1 MMRVLVLA
9 LAIAFVAGQHVNLA
23 PEFSPSKTYVYRY
36 EALLLGGLPV
46 EGLAKAGLKVSSKVL
61 ISAEAQNTYLLKL
74 ADPEIL
80 EYSGVWPK
88 DPFVPATKLT
98 SALAS
103 QLLIPIKF
111 EYANVGLLVAY
122 IC

>member
-1 MMRVLVLA
+1 MC
-9 LAIAFVAGQHVNLA
+9 FQ
-23 PEFSPSKTYVYRY
+23 
-36 EALLLGGLPV
+36 
-46 EGLAKAGLKVSSKVL
+46 
-61 ISAEAQNTYLLKL
+61 L
-74 ADPEIL
+74 ADPEIF

-111 EYANVGLLVAY
+111 EYTNGVVGNVFAPAEVSATVLNIHRGILNILQLNLKKTQNVY
-122 IC
+122 ELQEVSDQNILKNHIVFLWFYHDTEMLYL